1 MVYISDALRRSVA
14 TAAKNSCG
22 YCLTTQRVS
31 GAQMHIE
38 HLIPLASGGSS
49 GEENLWLAC
58 AWCNSFKAAKTHA
71 IDPETGEE
79 APLFNPR
86 LNT

>member
-1 MVYISDALRRSVA
+1 
-14 TAAKNSCG
+14 
-22 YCLTTQRVS
+22 
-31 GAQMHIE
+31 MHIE